1 VTRYRAGEAA
11 VDRSAPSR
19 VGRSRAGGLAVDIG
33 RRSTVYERTV
43 KPLVDRLAASLLL
56 LLLAPVMIGVALLV
70 RAQLG
75 SGVLYRQHRVGLHG
89 RIFPMLKFRTM
100 EPDRRRDGT
109 GTGRGDRRADERRH
123 HDRRTHQVAFAGP
136 ERRARQERRQVER
149 RTNDDRRHTHKTP
162 ADPRH
167 TSIGRFLRRYS
178 LDELPQLF
186 NVLRGELS
194 LVGPRPE
201 LPEVVA
207 AYEPWQHARHQV
219 KPGIT
224 GLWQVTERSTDSLM
238 HLHVA
243 TDLRYI
249 ERMSVT
255 TDLTILLRTPAA
267 VLGIGRGRSGGC

>member
-11 VDRSAPSR
+11 VDRSASSR
-19 VGRSRAGGLAVDIG
+19 VGRSRAGGISVDIG

-43 KPLVDRLAASLLL
+43 KPLVDRIAASLLL
-56 LLLAPVMIGVALLV
+56 FLLAPVMMGVALLV

-89 RIFPMLKFRTM
+89 QIFPMLKFRTM

-123 HDRRTHQVAFAGP
+123 HERRTHQVAFAGP
-136 ERRARQERRQVER
+136 DRRAHQERRHAER

-167 TSIGRFLRRYS
+167 TSLGRFLRRFS

-224 GLWQVTERSTDSLM
+224 GLWQVTERSADSLM

-249 ERMSVT
+249 ERMSAT
-255 TDLTILLRTPAA
+255 TDLTIMLRTPAA
-267 VLGIGRGRSGGC
+267 VLGIGRARSGGC